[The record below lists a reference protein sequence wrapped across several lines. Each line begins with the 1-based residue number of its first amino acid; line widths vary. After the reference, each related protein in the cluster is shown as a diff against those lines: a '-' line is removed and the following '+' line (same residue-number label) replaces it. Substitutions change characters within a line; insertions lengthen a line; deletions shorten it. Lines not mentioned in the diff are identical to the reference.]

1 VTVTTSNTTLE
12 VSGLTA
18 SGDTWSFSVAA
29 LNSIGPGTPASTGEL
44 VSPTVS
50 LQSGVVVLSSATTKA
65 LVSDDDDIFAWDD
78 PVPKQVSSL
87 TAGPYTTGWDSTS

>member
-1 VTVTTSNTTLE
+1 M

-18 SGDTWSFSVAA
+18 SGDTWSFSVAT

-65 LVSDDDDIFAWDD
+65 LVSDVFTWDD

-87 TAGPYTTGWDSTS
+87 TAGPYTTGWVSTS

>member
-1 VTVTTSNTTLE
+1 VTVTTSNTTLV

-50 LQSGVVVLSSATTKA
+50 LQSGVVVLSSATTM
-65 LVSDDDDIFAWDD
+65 SDDDDIFAWDD